1 MTAPLSPALLR
12 NHLPGLRPA
21 LPGLLL
27 AVITLLFGYGLGIV
41 FGLNE
46 EIIKSRLSASAAE
59 VQATAYGGDA
69 AAVEAVLEKSWVY
82 MQRAHLHAAGLGT
95 AALAMTLLIVLL
107 GSAPRVT
114 RVVSLALGAG
124 ALGYSVY
131 WLWAGFRAPGLGG
144 TGAAKESLKWLAMP
158 SSGLVVLG
166 TAAVT
171 VLCLLALARSS
182 ETADRP

>member
-1 MTAPLSPALLR
+1 
-12 NHLPGLRPA
+12 
-21 LPGLLL
+21 
-27 AVITLLFGYGLGIV
+27 
-41 FGLNE
+41 
-46 EIIKSRLSASAAE
+46 
-59 VQATAYGGDA
+59 
-69 AAVEAVLEKSWVY
+69 

-114 RVVSLALGAG
+114 RVVSLARGAG